1 MCFKQIFTQI
11 KVIPNKHSP
20 INMKYMWKFEI
31 FQKCSIYNI
40 IGKKKSADNTTFSLF
55 QIMRVYS
62 KEY

>member
-11 KVIPNKHSP
+11 KVIPNRHSP

-40 IGKKKSADNTTFSLF
+40 IGKKNQQTTQHFHF
-55 QIMRVYS
+55 F
-62 KEY
+62 K